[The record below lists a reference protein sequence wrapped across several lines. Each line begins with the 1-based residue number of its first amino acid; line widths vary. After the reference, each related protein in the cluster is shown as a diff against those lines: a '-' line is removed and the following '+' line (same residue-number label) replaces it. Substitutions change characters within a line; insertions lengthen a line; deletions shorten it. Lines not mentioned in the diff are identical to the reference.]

1 LHSGTVSSSMLSAAM
16 LDSVGDWT
24 TWTSPGDELALLI
37 RKGAEASIFLEE
49 WYGRRVVMKTRLP
62 KSYRVYPL
70 DTTIRLS
77 RTSREAHLLHD
88 SKRAGVPTPTVY
100 QVDTETCTIIMEYVE
115 GNRLKEA
122 LPNMNLS
129 ELKQVCMHVGSLIG
143 HLHSNGIVH
152 GDLTT
157 SNMILR
163 DGVKLFFIDFG
174 LSEYSREAEAKG
186 VDLLLMSRAFK
197 STHFAQHSK
206 AFESVIDG
214 YQDVVGK
221 NDAKLILRKTHEIET
236 RGRYS
241 ERSQTALLPDSK

>member
-1 LHSGTVSSSMLSAAM
+1 MR
-16 LDSVGDWT
+16 WT
-24 TWTSPGDELALLI
+24 YRGDEVALLI

-62 KSYRVYPL
+62 KSYRVDPL
-70 DTTIRLS
+70 DFSIRVS

-100 QVDTETCTIIMEYVE
+100 QVDTATCTIIMEYVE

-122 LPNMNLS
+122 LPSMGQS
-129 ELKQVCMHVGSLIG
+129 ELRRTCKHVGSLIG

-163 DGVKLFFIDFG
+163 DGAKLFFIDFG
-174 LSEYSREAEAKG
+174 LSDYSREIEPKG
-186 VDLLLMSRAFK
+186 VDLLLMSRALK
-197 STHFAQHSK
+197 STHFALHSK
-206 AFESVIDG
+206 AFEAVIAG
-214 YQDVVGK
+214 YQDTVGK
-221 NDAKLILRKTHEIET
+221 DGAKFILRKMHEIET

-241 ERSQTALLPDSK
+241 ERSQTAMVPDIK